1 MLTANVQLTLNAL
14 LREAERYGPT
24 YGNGLSNHLP
34 MVLIAMQRLG
44 ASSTELEAHVQ
55 GYAKRL
61 EPVPA
66 SDKVIS
72 DDNLVTH
79 LGDWSAYG
87 ALRLFFLSAL
97 EREDTQATL
106 ARYWPKLMP
115 GIASA
120 GFHALIRL
128 AYGLEAG
135 HRGEIASGLAYLAS
149 SNTPLLPSTIELP
162 GKAENVAQALN
173 SIHRAF
179 AGRTIEAN
187 LIIEELQLATE
198 EPDFFAALLTPPLAS
213 KSDQDRT
220 LADMAHQAIR
230 IYLGQPNFNSL
241 HLVTGTHALA
251 VVLPHLPE
259 PLHAE
264 SLFYFWVAFCAGYVT
279 VGAPAAVEPAPS
291 ESREWATITK
301 TVCQNGHDHDIK
313 LVYTCHSGF
322 LKTQDPAYL
331 AAAMRLV

>member
-14 LREAERYGPT
+14 LREAECYGPT

-44 ASSTELEAHVQ
+44 ASSSELEAHVQ

-61 EPVPA
+61 ETVPA
-66 SDKVIS
+66 SDMVVS
-72 DDNLVTH
+72 ADTLSMH

-87 ALRLFFLSAL
+87 ALRTFFLAEL
-97 EREDTQATL
+97 ERDATQAVL
-106 ARYWPKLMP
+106 AQYWPKLMP

-128 AYGLEAG
+128 AYGLEAD

-162 GKAENVAQALN
+162 AKAESVAQALEPVQ
-173 SIHRAF
+173 RTF
-179 AGRTIEAN
+179 AGRTIVAN

-198 EPDFFAALLTPPLAS
+198 EPDFFASLLTPPLGS
-213 KSDQDRT
+213 KLAHQRT
-220 LADMAHQAIR
+220 LAEIAHLAIR
-230 IYLGQPNFNSL
+230 IYLGKPNSNSL

-259 PLHAE
+259 ALQAE

-279 VGAPAAVEPAPS
+279 IGAPTALEPAPC
-291 ESREWATITK
+291 EKQDWAALTK
-301 TVCQNGHDHDIK
+301 TVRQNGHDHDIK
-313 LVYTCHSGF
+313 LVYTCYSGYQ
-322 LKTQDPAYL
+322 KTQDPAYV